1 MEIEILILATNNT
14 FFIIIGFCFCFYMVF
29 RYLMHLD
36 ILRKA
41 ESVTEYANREVLI
54 NNEKPEP
61 EVFTESKYKDI
72 TDVSADEA
80 FAPR

>member
-1 MEIEILILATNNT
+1 
-14 FFIIIGFCFCFYMVF
+14 
-29 RYLMHLD
+29 MHLD

-41 ESVTEYANREVLI
+41 ESVTEYANREFLI